1 MLRKIRRVVTGHDAE
16 GRSTVISDDVTPGGF
31 EMPDWTGYGQT
42 PIWITNDAPAS
53 NDDDHL
59 PDLKSPLPGFG
70 DGAGSA
76 FVVLQIAPESDL
88 DTMPPDQRA
97 RATTPVAKVAPNLID
112 VDTSRHFGM
121 HATDTVDYLIMLS
134 GELTLLLDEAEVVL
148 KPFDVVI
155 QRGTNRSWVN
165 RGTEPALI
173 AAAVH
178 GAKPFTGRL
187 KRTDVRAPS
196 SP

>member
-1 MLRKIRRVVTGHDAE
+1 MLRKIRRVVTGHDGA
-16 GRSTVISDDVTPGGF
+16 GRSTVISDDVTPGGL
-31 EMPDWTGYGQT
+31 EMPDWSGYGQT

-53 NDDDHL
+53 NDDD
-59 PDLKSPLPGFG
+59 DLLDLTSPLPGFG
-70 DGAGSA
+70 EGAGSA
-76 FVVLQIAPESDL
+76 FVVLQIATESEL
-88 DTMPPDQRA
+88 DAMPADQRA
-97 RATTPVAKVAPNLID
+97 RATTPVTKVAPNLMK
-112 VDTSRHFGM
+112 VDTSLHFGM

-155 QRGTNRSWVN
+155 QRGTNRSWMN

-178 GAKPFTGRL
+178 GAKPFKGRAV
-187 KRTDVRAPS
+187 KD
-196 SP
+196 

>member
-1 MLRKIRRVVTGHDAE
+1 MLQKIRRVVTGHDAA

-31 EMPDWTGYGQT
+31 EMPDWPGRGQT
-42 PIWITNDAPAS
+42 AIWVTNEAPAS

-59 PDLKSPLPGFG
+59 PDLTAVLPGFG
-70 DGAGSA
+70 EGPGSA
-76 FVVLQIAPESDL
+76 LVVIQIMPESDL
-88 DTMPPDQRA
+88 DTMADDQRE
-97 RATTPVAKVAPNLID
+97 RATTPVAKVAPNLIE
-112 VDTSRHFGM
+112 VDISRHFGM

-134 GELTLLLDEAEVVL
+134 GELTLVLDEAEVTL
-148 KPFDVVI
+148 EPFDVVI

-178 GAKPFTGRL
+178 GAEPFTGRAT
-187 KRTDVRAPS
+187 KS
-196 SP
+196 